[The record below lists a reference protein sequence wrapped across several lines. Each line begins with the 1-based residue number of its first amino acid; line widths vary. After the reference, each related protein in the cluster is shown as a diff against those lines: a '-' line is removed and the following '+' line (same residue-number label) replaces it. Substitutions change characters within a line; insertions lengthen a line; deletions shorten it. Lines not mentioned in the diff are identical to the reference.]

1 PHSSTP
7 RATFATTL
15 SADTKSRPAAMI
27 PRTTFDVRYRAAT
40 QRVRELPIQR
50 AVIPAMQ
57 GPHRSRNRIGPLVL
71 ATHQHTYATLQTR
84 PDLPGYSE
92 FRQTSRSCN

>member
-1 PHSSTP
+1 
-7 RATFATTL
+7 
-15 SADTKSRPAAMI
+15 MI
-27 PRTTFDVRYRAAT
+27 PRTTFDGRYRVAT

-57 GPHRSRNRIGPLVL
+57 GPHRSRNRIGPLVP
-71 ATHQHTYATLQTR
+71 ATHQDRDATLQTR

-92 FRQTSRSCN
+92 FRQTWRSRNYAA